1 MGVHFLRNIAS
12 TATMFQ
18 IVLTMFVIRF
28 AFCVFAVSL
37 GIVSMAN
44 NGPNSN
50 GSQFFFTYAK
60 QPQLDLKYTIFG
72 KVGSGAN

>member
-1 MGVHFLRNIAS
+1 MGVHFLRNI
-12 TATMFQ
+12 ATMFQ
-18 IVLTMFVIRF
+18 IVLTMFVICF